1 MRHTPFVHQAPT
13 AASPRPKTRYYAIS
27 AGRQTGIVTDVRQY
41 RAAIDGYKSPR
52 GRKFS
57 SLADAQQWLAQ
68 ELAQKKANAAI
79 QRRKRAASRKA
90 KAQRLLQRQSPHVK
104 KAVCHMDAR
113 YVFVVDIE
121 FTSLA
126 RDAEILQVSLMN
138 GLGMIVCNQYFK
150 PDHTTAWDDT
160 IPIHHIT
167 PDRVADEPS
176 FQTYAAHLSDILAS
190 AQAIIG
196 YSTMQDIGR
205 LRRQGVTCPAKPV
218 YLDVGEAFSYI
229 HEAVTG
235 QRTYTKLQDCAA
247 YYGYGTTNW
256 HNSLAD
262 TKATLYCFYAMLDD
276 PEALFRF
283 HSLELREI

>member
-1 MRHTPFVHQAPT
+1 MRHTPFIHQAPT
-13 AASPRPKTRYYAIS
+13 AASPRKKTRYYAIS

-52 GRKFS
+52 SRKFS
-57 SLADAQQWLAQ
+57 TLADAEQWLAQ
-68 ELAQKKANAAI
+68 ELARKKAKAAS
-79 QRRKRAASRKA
+79 QRRKRAAARKA
-90 KAQRLLQRQSPHVK
+90 KAYSLIQRQSPHVK
-104 KAVCHMDAR
+104 KAIYHMDAR
-113 YVFVVDIE
+113 DVFVVDIE
-121 FTSLA
+121 FTGLS

-150 PDHTTAWDDT
+150 PDHATAWDET

-167 PDRVADEPS
+167 PERVADEPS
-176 FQTYAAHLSDILAS
+176 FQTYAPHLTSLLAS
-190 AQAIIG
+190 AQAIVG
-196 YSTMQDIGR
+196 YSTMQDISL
-205 LRRQGVTCPAKPV
+205 LRRQGVTVPEKPL
-218 YLDVGEAFSYI
+218 YLDVGEAFSYV

-256 HNSLAD
+256 HDSLAD

-276 PEALFRF
+276 PEAFFRF
-283 HSLELREI
+283 HTLSSL